1 MRAAQSLDE
10 RMKIHYQPMRGR
22 GAIGIG
28 AIWLLGTM
36 LAVNLAAQ
44 DAARQHAE
52 RGIDLAQSGNLAA
65 AETELR
71 RAVQLDPHNA
81 EVLGNLGTVLAM
93 EGKLEESTP
102 ILKEAARLNPQALVL
117 RQYLAANLWQLHK
130 PAEARTQLQ
139 IILKA
144 QPQNKQAIFLMGM
157 VSADLKDYAAAAR
170 LLATVPELV
179 GQHPQ
184 SVAALALAQY
194 RTGAKEAARK
204 TLGILEQHAGDAQAA
219 MLGARMARE
228 AGDYEEAMRLLQPA
242 EAANPEFPGLAYN
255 IALAEYQA
263 GRYADCATKLLT
275 LANTRENSSEAENLL
290 GWCYEKQGK
299 HAAATSALR
308 QAMALGPD
316 QESNYLD
323 LGGILREARS
333 LPAALAVAAQGVERF
348 PKSGSMWSLKGSVE
362 LGMSHYPDAIQSY
375 SRACELEPSDAG
387 ALLGL
392 GKAREG
398 HGSSAEAEKTF
409 EEGARK
415 FPRDAR
421 FDLEYA
427 FLLLRR
433 ADAGDKMATPRAVEL
448 LRKAAGIDPSSAEAH
463 YQLGNLALEGG
474 RPREALDEFERAS
487 KLEPNASKIHFALAR
502 ACRRLG
508 QKDAAAREMAIF
520 QKLKQQEISMAEAA
534 PAGMGPQ

>member
-1 MRAAQSLDE
+1 
-10 RMKIHYQPMRGR
+10 MKIHYQLMRGR
-22 GAIGIG
+22 GAIRVA

-36 LAVNLAAQ
+36 LAVNLTAQ
-44 DAARQHAE
+44 DTARQHAE
-52 RGIDLAQSGNLAA
+52 RGIDLAQSGNLPA

-71 RAVQLDPHNA
+71 RAEQLDPHNA

-144 QPQNKQAIFLMGM
+144 EPQNTQAVFLLGM
-157 VSADLKDYAAAAR
+157 VSADLKDYATAAR
-170 LLATVPELV
+170 LLASVPDLV
-179 GQHPQ
+179 RPHPE
-184 SVAALALAQY
+184 SVAALALSQY
-194 RTGAKEAARK
+194 RIGAKAEARK
-204 TLGILEQHAGDAQAA
+204 TLGTLLEHADDVRAA
-219 MLGARMARE
+219 ILGARMASE
-228 AGDYEEAMRLLQPA
+228 AGDYEEALRLLEPV
-242 EAANPEFPGLAYN
+242 EDSNPGFPGLAYN

-263 GRYADCATKLLT
+263 GRYADCETNLLA
-275 LANTRENSSEAENLL
+275 LAKTSHDSSEAENLL

-299 HAAATSALR
+299 HGPAVSALR
-308 QAMALGPD
+308 QAIALAPG

-333 LPAALAVAAQGVERF
+333 LPAALTIAMQGVERF
-348 PKSGSMWSLKGSVE
+348 PKSGRMWSVKGSVE
-362 LGMSHYPDAIQSY
+362 LDMSHYPDAIQSY
-375 SRACELEPSDAG
+375 SRAYELDASDAG

-398 HGSSAEAEKTF
+398 HGASAEAEKTF
-409 EEGARK
+409 DEGSRK

-427 FLLLRR
+427 SLLLRR

-448 LRKAAGIDPSSAEAH
+448 LRKAAGIDPLSAEAR
-463 YQLGNLALEGG
+463 YQLGNLALDGG
-474 RPREALDEFERAS
+474 RSKEALDEFERAS

-520 QKLKQQEISMAEAA
+520 QKLKQQELSMAEAS

>member
-1 MRAAQSLDE
+1 
-10 RMKIHYQPMRGR
+10 MRGR
-22 GAIGIG
+22 GAIGV
-28 AIWLLGTM
+28 AATFLLATA
-36 LAVNLAAQ
+36 LTLNLAAQ
-44 DAARQHAE
+44 DTARQHAE
-52 RGIDLAQSGNLAA
+52 RGIDLAQSGNLPA

-71 RAVQLDPHNA
+71 RAMQLDPHNA

-102 ILKEAARLNPQALVL
+102 ILKEAAQLNPQALVL

-130 PAEARTQLQ
+130 LAEARAQLQ

-144 QPQNKQAIFLMGM
+144 QPQDKQAIFLMGM
-157 VSADLKDYAAAAR
+157 VSADLKDYASAAR
-170 LLATVPELV
+170 LLARVPELV

-194 RTGAKEAARK
+194 RTGAKEEARK
-204 TLGILEQHAGDAQAA
+204 TLGILLEHAGDAQAA
-219 MLGARMARE
+219 ILGARVASE
-228 AGDYEEAMRLLQPA
+228 AGDYKEALRLLEPA
-242 EAANPEFPGLAYN
+242 EAANPGAPGLAY
-255 IALAEYQA
+255 IAALAEYHA
-263 GRYADCATKLLT
+263 GRYAGCEAKLLA
-275 LANTRENSSEAENLL
+275 LANTRQDSSETENLL

-299 HAAATSALR
+299 HGAAISALR
-308 QAMALGPD
+308 RAIALGAD

-323 LGGILREARS
+323 LGGILREVRS
-333 LPAALAVAAQGVERF
+333 LPAALAVAAQAVERF
-348 PKSGSMWSLKGSVE
+348 PKSGRMWNLKGSVE
-362 LGMSHYPDAIQSY
+362 LGMNHYPDAVRSY
-375 SRACELEPSDAG
+375 SRAYELDPSDAG

-392 GKAREG
+392 GKAMEG
-398 HGSSAEAEKTF
+398 HGASAEAEKTF

-433 ADAGDKMATPRAVEL
+433 ADAGDNTATPRAVEL
-448 LRKAAGIDPSSAEAH
+448 LRKAAGIDPSNAEAH

-474 RPREALDEFERAS
+474 RPKEAFDELQKAS
-487 KLEPNASKIHFALAR
+487 KLEPDASKIHFALAR

-508 QKDAAAREMAIF
+508 QKEAAAREMATF
-520 QKLKQQEISMAEAA
+520 EKLKAQELSMAEAA
-534 PAGMGPQ
+534 PAGMGSP